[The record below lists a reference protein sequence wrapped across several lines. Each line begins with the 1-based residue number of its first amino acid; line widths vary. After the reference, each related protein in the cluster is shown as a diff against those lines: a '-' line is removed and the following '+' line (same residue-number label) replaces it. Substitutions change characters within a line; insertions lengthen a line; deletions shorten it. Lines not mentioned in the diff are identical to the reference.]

1 MVIVIGC
8 IFGLPFVWLVAWFHL
23 CSLGPWMFQD
33 HPAQCL
39 VQDTNASSLKQ
50 QTLRVKL
57 AVEAAMGGAT
67 STSKHGYQ
75 PVKADTTKGRREVW
89 VRRSDGTW
97 SVGHVVGER
106 DGSLLVTVEGG
117 NTKWVRADDIG
128 QCIRECDIDIY
139 SSIDCNAPR
148 SADPIVEGTFAMKIM
163 LSGLLTWLTT
173 PLLLYLSL
181 FYSTCANGPAW
192 WFYCVPFLTQACSL
206 AVQFHIDQTIRE
218 AKFNAT
224 YLKELFSKPLAACLP
239 PLRFSLSIMDH
250 WVALTIFG
258 VAHSFDLFSDA
269 IQIGQVYMCDIED
282 PTFHEQ
288 YVESWK
294 SIPPLMN
301 LLSISSC
308 ARLSSSLD
316 GYLLSGGS

>member
-1 MVIVIGC
+1 MNV
-8 IFGLPFVWLVAWFHL
+8 FVTWRSKPVLLAKACPVDLLESFWL
-23 CSLGPWMFQD
+23 
-33 HPAQCL
+33 
-39 VQDTNASSLKQ
+39 
-50 QTLRVKL
+50 
-57 AVEAAMGGAT
+57 
-67 STSKHGYQ
+67 Q
-75 PVKADTTKGRREVW
+75 PVRVLW
-89 VRRSDGTW
+89 VRSGK
-97 SVGHVVGER
+97 
-106 DGSLLVTVEGG
+106 L
-117 NTKWVRADDIG
+117 RADDIG
-128 QCIRECDIDIY
+128 QCIRERDIDLY

-258 VAHSFDLFSDA
+258 VADSFDLFSDA
-269 IQIGQVYMCDIED
+269 IQIGQVYMWHWR
-282 PTFHEQ
+282 PNF
-288 YVESWK
+288 SWTVCGK
-294 SIPPLMN
+294 LEVN
-301 LLSISSC
+301 SSTDEFGRPHSFS
-308 ARLSSSLD
+308 RLA
-316 GYLLSGGS
+316 